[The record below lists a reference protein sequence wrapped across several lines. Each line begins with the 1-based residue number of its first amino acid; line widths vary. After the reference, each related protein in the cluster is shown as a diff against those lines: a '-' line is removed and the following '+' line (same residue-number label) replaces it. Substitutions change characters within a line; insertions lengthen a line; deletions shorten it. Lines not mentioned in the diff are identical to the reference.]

1 VSYHDF
7 LPFGKEIAPAFD
19 YNTKMFTGHERDQET
34 GLDYMSARYY
44 SSSLARFLSKDPRPG
59 PLRFTF
65 PQAWNAYLYA
75 LNNPL
80 KFLDPDGND
89 IVLAEGSSQGFTN
102 RMTKAFAQA
111 SRNAETGSNFQNAEN
126 SSITV
131 VVKEGRLPVQKTET
145 GHSIGIGKTETTK
158 TDTSGN
164 PTEIT
169 VTIDTTNISNTWH
182 TGDQS
187 EVVTDVEAVAHEFD
201 HVNNQLTP
209 EGRAETNAD
218 PNAEEQ
224 EAKETGEETAE
235 DPATQKKPTEE
246 EKQKA
251 GEMLK
256 PGQP

>member
-1 VSYHDF
+1 MHVQPSDA
-7 LPFGKEIAPAFD
+7 LPKI
-19 YNTKMFTGHERDQET
+19 M
-34 GLDYMSARYY
+34 LARYY
-44 SSSLARFLSKDPRPG
+44 GANLGRFLSKDPRPG

-65 PQAWNAYLYA
+65 PQAWNAYMYA

-111 SRNAETGSNFQNAEN
+111 SRHAETGGNFQNAEN

-131 VVKEGRLPVQKTET
+131 IVKEGRLPVKKTET
-145 GHSIGIGKTETTK
+145 GHDIGIGKLDTTK
-158 TDTSGN
+158 KDASGN

-187 EVVTDVEAVAHEFD
+187 EVVTDVEAVAHEFA

-218 PNAEEQ
+218 PDAEEQ
-224 EAKETGEETAE
+224 EALETGEEAAE

-251 GEMLK
+251 GELLK
-256 PGQP
+256 PRQP